1 MHGRAVHGVADAAVQ
16 RLGREGGGVRFSL
29 IYEAQMADPSPA
41 SERQV
46 FADIVEQSLL
56 AEELGFDVIWAV
68 EHTALTHYAHMSA
81 PETFLAYLAGR
92 TTRIGLGH
100 GVVCLPPQMNHP
112 VKVAERIATL
122 DVLSGGRVH
131 FGMGKGA
138 TQQEAGT
145 FGYQLEDLSPM
156 ISESMQLI
164 PRFFVEEEV
173 EHHGEFLDIPSR
185 PVHPKPLQ
193 DPHPPLYQACTR
205 HETLLDAGHRG
216 IGALVLGFGGPE
228 EVATKNE
235 AYRRAFAERRP
246 EDQVGYF
253 PNEHLAALC
262 PAVVLEDGV
271 EARRLG
277 LRGQRFFLEAI
288 AHWATNGAY
297 PLPDPDSWIDGTAT
311 TGDGIEIV
319 STRIGAEMVTVDFSD
334 AGQSLLN
341 PNHAYGTVDD
351 CIGYVERLVEAG
363 ADEILFLNQM
373 GTVPQWAMLETV
385 RNIGEHVI
393 PRFL

>member
-1 MHGRAVHGVADAAVQ
+1 M
-16 RLGREGGGVRFSL
+16 RFSL

-41 SERQV
+41 NERQV

-92 TTRIGLGH
+92 TDRIGLGH

-122 DVLSGGRVH
+122 DILSGGRVH

-145 FGYQLEDLSPM
+145 FGYELEALPPM
-156 ISESMQLI
+156 IDEAMRLI
-164 PRFFVEEEV
+164 PRFFVEEVV
-173 EHHGEFLDIPSR
+173 EHHGEFIDIPPR

-193 DPHPPLYQACTR
+193 DPHPPMYQACTNTA
-205 HETLLDAGHRG
+205 TLVDAGGRG
-216 IGALVLGFGGPE
+216 IGALVLGFGGPD
-228 EVATKNE
+228 EVASKNE
-235 AYRRAFAERRP
+235 VYRTAFAGRRP
-246 EDQVGYF
+246 EDQVGYA

-262 PAVVLEDGV
+262 PAIVLDDGA
-271 EARRLG
+271 EARRIG

-288 AHWATNGAY
+288 AHWATDGAY

-311 TGDGIEIV
+311 TGDGTEIV
-319 STRIGAEMVTVDFSD
+319 QTRIGAEMVSVDFSD
-334 AGQSLLN
+334 PGMSLLN

-393 PRFL
+393 PRFR

>member
-1 MHGRAVHGVADAAVQ
+1 M
-16 RLGREGGGVRFSL
+16 RFSL
-29 IYEAQMADPSPA
+29 IYEAQMADPSRA
-41 SERQV
+41 NERRL

-56 AEELGFDVIWAV
+56 AEEVGFDVIWAV

-92 TTRIGLGH
+92 TSRIGLGH

-122 DVLSGGRVH
+122 DILSGGRVH
-131 FGMGKGA
+131 FGVGKGA

-145 FGYQLEDLSPM
+145 FGYELEALPPM
-156 ISESMQLI
+156 IDEAMRLI
-164 PRFFVEEEV
+164 PRFFTEEV
-173 EHHGEFLDIPSR
+173 VEHRGEFIDIPPR

-193 DPHPPLYQACTR
+193 DPHPPMYQACTSTS
-205 HETLLDAGHRG
+205 TLLDAGARG
-216 IGALVLGFGGPE
+216 IGALVLGFGGPD
-228 EVATKNE
+228 EVALKNDV
-235 AYRRAFAERRP
+235 YRTAFAERRP
-246 EDQVGYF
+246 EDQVGSV

-262 PAVVLEDGV
+262 PAIVLEDGV
-271 EARRLG
+271 EARRIG

-288 AHWATNGAY
+288 AHWSSNGAF
-297 PLPDPDSWIDGTAT
+297 PLPDPDSWIDGTVAT
-311 TGDGIEIV
+311 DDGTEIV
-319 STRIGAEMVTVDFSD
+319 STRIGAELVSVDFSD
-334 AGQSLLN
+334 PGMSLLN

-363 ADEILFLNQM
+363 ADEILVLNQM

-393 PRFL
+393 PRFQ